1 MARWEHGGGS
11 SSVTEQ
17 DWDASEEV
25 YGPISDKSAE
35 DFIKLLGSPGEG
47 WEIDDAL
54 PKSRRAQV
62 GEQKK

>member
-11 SSVTEQ
+11 SSQ

-35 DFIKLLGSPGEG
+35 DFIKSLGSPGEG
-47 WEIDDAL
+47 WEIDEAL
-54 PKSRRAQV
+54 PKSRRAK
-62 GEQKK
+62 GDNDEQEK